1 MNKIKKP
8 ILLLS
13 ILCLGTS
20 LVACKKDKGNEDQ
33 KTDNT
38 NTEIASEEANDSI
51 LRPSGTIK
59 PNASTISLFIKTYN
73 DNKNNEMK
81 NQSENTQN
89 VDNNSETGGTDNTN
103 QEATDTNT
111 PSSGNTTNE
120 NTNGAADTNT
130 TPDSNT
136 EESNNTN
143 VNPGSV
149 IPETTDQ
156 SSIDLPYGGNPQAV
170 KEKAAADAKEEEG
183 KFELRSQEKLKEGKD
198 EEKK

>member
-38 NTEIASEEANDSI
+38 NTEIASEESNDSI

-89 VDNNSETGGTDNTN
+89 MDNNSETGGTDNTN
-103 QEATDTNT
+103 QEATDTNM

-120 NTNGAADTNT
+120 NTNGAVDTNT

-143 VNPGSV
+143 VNPGGV
-149 IPETTDQ
+149 VPETTDQ
-156 SSIDLPYGGNPQAV
+156 SSIDLPYGGNTQAV
-170 KEKAAADAKEEEG
+170 TEKAAADAKEEEG

>member
-38 NTEIASEEANDSI
+38 NTEIASEESNDSI

-59 PNASTISLFIKTYN
+59 PNASTIPLFIKTYN

-89 VDNNSETGGTDNTN
+89 MDNNSETGGTDNTN
-103 QEATDTNT
+103 QEATDTNM

-120 NTNGAADTNT
+120 NTNGAVDTNT

-143 VNPGSV
+143 VNPGGV
-149 IPETTDQ
+149 VPETTDQ

>member
-38 NTEIASEEANDSI
+38 NTEIASEESNDSI

-89 VDNNSETGGTDNTN
+89 MDNNSETGGTDNTN
-103 QEATDTNT
+103 QEATDTNM
-111 PSSGNTTNE
+111 PSNGNTTNE
-120 NTNGAADTNT
+120 NTNGAVDTNT

-143 VNPGSV
+143 VNPGGV
-149 IPETTDQ
+149 VPETTDQ